1 MEGKAF
7 GLKIFII
14 IWVISVMEG
23 KKEGI
28 IERNITV

>member
-1 MEGKAF
+1 MKGKAF

-28 IERNITV
+28 IGRSITV